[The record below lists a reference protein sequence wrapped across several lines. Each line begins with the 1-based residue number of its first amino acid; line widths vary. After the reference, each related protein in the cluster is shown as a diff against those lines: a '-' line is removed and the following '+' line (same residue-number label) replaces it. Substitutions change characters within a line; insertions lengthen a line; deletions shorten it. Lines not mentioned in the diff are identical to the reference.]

1 MLSLG
6 LLSFATP
13 WILAGLATL
22 PILWWLLRAVPPSPR
37 RVAFPAIRLLFGLE
51 QREETPHRTPWWL
64 LFLRLCLAALVIAAF
79 AHPVINPARELTGS
93 GPLLLVIDDGW
104 ASAHDWPARQAT
116 ATDLLDQAER
126 SGKNVIVLTTAPEA
140 GEPLAASEL
149 MRPAEARDYLLTIA
163 PKPWPTDRKA
173 ASSVLAGLNIDG
185 SVNAVWLSDGL
196 SSNGADGE
204 AQESADTNAAGN
216 DESLVHQLQALGG
229 LQLYAPPTDALPT
242 VITGVENEADAM
254 VVRLAR
260 PVSDAPQ
267 TVSIVALAAD
277 GRLLARETARFEQGS
292 QSVEVR
298 VLLPSELRNRI
309 ARVAVADETSAGA
322 VFLVDE
328 RFRRRP
334 VGVASGDRTE
344 VDQPLLGDSFYI
356 NRALEPFAE
365 LREGTVDELLEREL
379 AVLILADIG
388 TLTRTEQTRLDQ
400 WIEGGGVL
408 LRFAGARLADG
419 SDEFLPVSLR
429 RGGRIFGGV
438 MSWDRPATLAP
449 FEPESPFAGLD
460 VSEEIVITRQVLAE
474 PSPTLASKTWARLSD
489 GTPLVTADQHGK
501 GWLILFHTTANA
513 EWSSLA
519 LSGLYVDMLR
529 RIVALSQGVASSGE
543 AGTTLRPHLVLDGFG
558 HFVDPAVTVRPIEAG
573 DADEV
578 RVSPRTPPGLYGPEG
593 SRRAINLGPEITA
606 LSTLEDPVAGIFTTA
621 YGPAQQI
628 DLRSWL
634 LTAALALLMIDF
646 IIGLALRGLLPV
658 PASRRAAAALA
669 ALALG
674 FAIIGGAGDAA
685 AQTSD
690 RFAIDVTGSTRLA
703 YIMTGDAK
711 LDETSRAG
719 LTGLGLVLKTRTSV
733 VPGDPVGLDIERDE
747 LAFFP
752 LLYWPITKTQPPLSD
767 QAKARINGYMRN
779 GGSILFD
786 TRDQQFATGAGE
798 GARKL
803 RELVDGLDIP
813 ALIPVPGT
821 HVLTKAFYLLQ
832 DFPGRWDGGALWVE
846 QPDERVNDGV
856 SSVIVGSND
865 YAAAWAVD
873 ERGRPLYPVIPGST
887 RQRELAFRFGV
898 NLVMY
903 ALTGNY
909 KADQVHVDAILQR
922 LGQ

>member
-22 PILWWLLRAVPPSPR
+22 PILWWLLRAVPPAPR
-37 RVAFPAIRLLFGLE
+37 RVAFPAIRLLFGLV

-64 LFLRLCLAALVIAAF
+64 LFLRLCLAALIIAAF
-79 AHPVINPARELTGS
+79 AHPVINPARELSGS

-104 ASAHDWPARQAT
+104 AAARDWPARQAT
-116 ATDLLDQAER
+116 AADLLDQAER

-173 ASSVLAGLNIDG
+173 ASSVLDGLNLDG

-196 SSNGADGE
+196 RSNGKSGE
-204 AQESADTNAAGN
+204 AQEPPDAGAAG
-216 DESLVHQLQALGG
+216 DDISLVHRLQAFGG
-229 LQLYAPPTDALPT
+229 LRLYVPPTEALPT
-242 VITGVENEADAM
+242 VITGIDNEADAM
-254 VVRLAR
+254 VVRLVR

-267 TVSIVALAAD
+267 TISVVALAAD

-298 VLLPSELRNRI
+298 VVLPSELRNRI

-365 LREGTVDELLEREL
+365 LRNGSIDELLEREL

-388 TLTRTEQTRLDQ
+388 TLTRTEQTRLNN

-408 LRFAGARLADG
+408 LRFAGAKLADG

-449 FEPESPFAGLD
+449 FEPDSPFAGLD

-489 GTPLVTADQHGK
+489 GTPLVTADQRGD

-529 RIVALSQGVASSGE
+529 RIVALSQGVASGAE
-543 AGTTLRPHLVLDGFG
+543 TGTLRPHLILDGFG

-573 DADEV
+573 DADQV

-593 SRRAINLGPEITA
+593 SRRAINLGPELTELNA
-606 LSTLEDPVAGIFTTA
+606 LEDSVAGIYTAA
-621 YGPAQQI
+621 YGPAQQV

-634 LTAALALLMIDF
+634 LTAALALLLIDF

-658 PASRRAAAALA
+658 QATRGAAAAIA
-669 ALALG
+669 ALTLG
-674 FAIIGGAGDAA
+674 FAIVGGAGDAA

-690 RFAIDVTGSTRLA
+690 RFAIEVTSSTRLA
-703 YIMTGDAK
+703 YIMTGDSK

-719 LTGLGLVLKTRTSV
+719 LVGLGLVLKTRTSV

-752 LLYWPITKTQPPLSD
+752 LLYWPIANAQRPLSD
-767 QAKARINGYMRN
+767 QAKVRINAYMRN

-786 TRDQQFATGAGE
+786 TRDQQFVTGVGE

-813 ALIPVPGT
+813 ALIPVPAT

-832 DFPGRWDGGALWVE
+832 DFPGRWDGGTLWVE

-873 ERGRPLYPVIPGST
+873 ERGRPLFPVIPGGN

>member
-13 WILAGLATL
+13 WILAVLAAL
-22 PILWWLLRAVPPSPR
+22 PILWWLLRAVPPAPR
-37 RVAFPAIRLLFGLE
+37 RVIFPAIRLLFGLE

-64 LFLRLCLAALVIAAF
+64 LLLRLTLAALIIAAF
-79 AHPVINPARELTGS
+79 AHPVINPARELRGS
-93 GPLLLVIDDGW
+93 GPLLLVIDNGW
-104 ASAHDWPARQAT
+104 AAARDWPVRLAT
-116 ATDLLDQAER
+116 AADFLDQAER
-126 SGKNVIVLTTAPEA
+126 SGKNVIVVTTAPEA
-140 GEPLAASEL
+140 GEPMAASEL
-149 MRPAEARDYLLTIA
+149 MRPAEARDYLLTIT
-163 PKPWPTDRKA
+163 PKPWLTDRQSA
-173 ASSVLAGLNIDG
+173 LSVLDTLNLDG
-185 SVNAVWLSDGL
+185 SVNVVWLSNGL
-196 SSNGADGE
+196 RSHGNSGDT
-204 AQESADTNAAGN
+204 QEPPDTAAAGDDN
-216 DESLVHQLQALGG
+216 SLVRRLQTMGG
-229 LQLYAPPTDALPT
+229 LQIFAPPAEALPT
-242 VITGVENEADAM
+242 VITGIENATDAM
-254 VVRLAR
+254 VVRLVR
-260 PVSDAPQ
+260 PVSDTPRIIE
-267 TVSIVALAAD
+267 IVALAAD
-277 GRLLARETARFEQGS
+277 GRLLARETARFGS
-292 QSVEVR
+292 GTHSAEVR
-298 VLLPSELRNRI
+298 IVLPSELRNRI
-309 ARVAVADETSAGA
+309 ARVAVADEATAGA

-365 LREGTVDELLEREL
+365 LREGTIDELLEREL

-408 LRFAGARLADG
+408 LRFAGAKLAEG

-449 FEPESPFAGLD
+449 FGPDSPFAGLD

-474 PSPTLASKTWARLSD
+474 PSPILASKTWARLSD
-489 GTPLVTADQHGK
+489 GTPLVTADQRGE

-529 RIVALSQGVASSGE
+529 RVVALSQGVASRGE
-543 AGTTLRPHLVLDGFG
+543 AGTLRPHLVLDGFG
-558 HFVDPAVTVRPIEAG
+558 HFIDPAVTVRRIEVG
-573 DADEV
+573 DAEQV

-593 SRRAINLGPEITA
+593 NRRAVNLGPEITA
-606 LSTLEDPVAGIFTTA
+606 LSALEDRAAGLYTDA
-621 YGPAQQI
+621 YGPAQQV

-646 IIGLALRGLLPV
+646 IIGLALRGLLPI
-658 PASRRAAAALA
+658 PATRGAATAVGV
-669 ALALG
+669 LALG
-674 FAIIGGAGDAA
+674 LAIIGGAGDAA

-690 RFAIDVTGSTRLA
+690 RFAIDVTSSTRLA
-703 YIMTGDAK
+703 YIITGDAK

-719 LTGLGLVLKTRTSV
+719 LVGLGLVLKTRTSV

-752 LLYWPITKTQPPLSD
+752 LLYWPITSTQQPLSD
-767 QAKARINGYMRN
+767 QAKVRINGYMRN

-786 TRDQQFATGAGE
+786 TRDQQFATGVGE
-798 GARKL
+798 GAQKL
-803 RELVDGLDIP
+803 RALVDGLDIP
-813 ALIPVPGT
+813 ALIPVPDS

-832 DFPGRWDGGALWVE
+832 DFPGRWDGGTLWVE

-873 ERGRPLYPVIPGST
+873 GRGRPLFPMIPGGN
-887 RQRELAFRFGV
+887 RQREMAFRFGV

-909 KADQVHVDAILQR
+909 KADQVHVDAILER

>member
-6 LLSFATP
+6 LLSFASP

-22 PILWWLLRAVPPSPR
+22 PILWWLLRAVPPAPR
-37 RVAFPAIRLLFGLE
+37 RVTFPAIRLLFGLE

-64 LFLRLCLAALVIAAF
+64 LLLRLCLAALIIAAF
-79 AHPVINPARELTGS
+79 AHPVINPARELRGS
-93 GPLLLVIDDGW
+93 GPLLLVIDNGW
-104 ASAHDWPARQAT
+104 AAARDWPARQAT
-116 ATDLLDQAER
+116 ASDLLDQAER
-126 SGKNVIVLTTAPEA
+126 SGKNVIIVTTAPEA
-140 GEPLAASEL
+140 GKPLAASEL
-149 MRPAEARDYLLTIA
+149 MRPAEARDYLLTIV
-163 PKPWPTDRKA
+163 PKPWPTDRKTA
-173 ASSVLAGLNIDG
+173 AAALEGLNLNG
-185 SVNAVWLSDGL
+185 STNAVWLSDGL
-196 SSNGADGE
+196 RSNGGSGETQEPAGTETADD
-204 AQESADTNAAGN
+204 DT
-216 DESLVHQLQALGG
+216 SFVRRLQAFGG
-229 LQLYAPPTDALPT
+229 LQLFAPPAAALPT
-242 VITGVENEADAM
+242 VISGVDNAADAM
-254 VVRLAR
+254 VVRLVR
-260 PVSDAPQ
+260 PASDAAQ
-267 TVSIVALAAD
+267 TISVVALAAD
-277 GRLLARETARFEQGS
+277 GRLLARETARFGPGS
-292 QSVEVR
+292 GSAEVR
-298 VLLPSELRNRI
+298 VVLPSELRNRI
-309 ARVAVADETSAGA
+309 ARVAIADEATAGA

-365 LREGTVDELLEREL
+365 LREGAIDELLEREL

-408 LRFAGARLADG
+408 LRFAGAKLAEG
-419 SDEFLPVSLR
+419 SDQFLPVSLR

-449 FEPESPFAGLD
+449 FEPASPFAGLD

-489 GTPLVTADQHGK
+489 GTPLVTADQRGE

-529 RIVALSQGVASSGE
+529 RVVALSQGVAVGGE
-543 AGTTLRPHLVLDGFG
+543 AGTLRPHLVLDGFG
-558 HFVDPAVTVRPIEAG
+558 HFVEPAVTIRPIEAG
-573 DADEV
+573 DADSV

-606 LSTLEDPVAGIFTTA
+606 PSALDDPVGGIYTAA
-621 YGPAQQI
+621 YGPAQQV
-628 DLRSWL
+628 DLRAWL
-634 LTAALALLMIDF
+634 LTAALALLLIDF

-658 PASRRAAAALA
+658 QARRGAAAAIA
-669 ALALG
+669 VLALG
-674 FAIIGGAGDAA
+674 FAIVGGSGDAA

-690 RFAIDVTGSTRLA
+690 RFAVDVTGSTRLA
-703 YIMTGDAK
+703 YIITGDSK

-719 LTGLGLVLKTRTSV
+719 LVGLGLVLKTRTSV

-752 LLYWPITKTQPPLSD
+752 LLYWPITNSQRPLSD

-786 TRDQQFATGAGE
+786 TRDQQFASGVGE
-798 GARKL
+798 GAQKL

-821 HVLTKAFYLLQ
+821 HVLTKSFYLLQ

-856 SSVIVGSND
+856 SSIIVGSND

-873 ERGRPLYPVIPGST
+873 ERGRPLFPVIPGSI

>member
-6 LLSFATP
+6 LLSFASP

-22 PILWWLLRAVPPSPR
+22 PILWWLLRAVPPAPR
-37 RVAFPAIRLLFGLE
+37 RVTFPAIRLLFGLE

-64 LFLRLCLAALVIAAF
+64 LALRLCLAALIIGAF
-79 AHPVINPARELTGS
+79 AHPVINPARELRGS

-104 ASAHDWPARQAT
+104 AAASDWPARQAT
-116 ATDLLDQAER
+116 ASDLLDQAER
-126 SGKNVIVLTTAPEA
+126 SGKNVIILTTAPEA
-140 GEPLAASEL
+140 GEPFAASEL

-163 PKPWPTDRKA
+163 PKPWPSDRKA
-173 ASSVLAGLNIDG
+173 AAATLDGLNLDG

-196 SSNGADGE
+196 QSNGEGGETQEPPETSAAAD
-204 AQESADTNAAGN
+204 DK
-216 DESLVHQLQALGG
+216 SLMRRLQRFGA
-229 LQLYAPPTDALPT
+229 LQLFAPPAGDLPQA
-242 VITGVENEADAM
+242 ITGIDNAADAM
-254 VVRLAR
+254 VARLTR
-260 PVSDAPQ
+260 PAANAPASAS
-267 TVSIVALAAD
+267 VVALAED
-277 GRLLARETARFEQGS
+277 GRLLAREPARFEQGS
-292 QSVEVR
+292 RSAEVR
-298 VLLPSELRNRI
+298 MALPSELRNRI
-309 ARVAVADETSAGA
+309 ARLAIVDESTAGA

-334 VGVASGDRTE
+334 VGIVSGDRTE
-344 VDQPLLGDSFYI
+344 VDQPLLGDAFYVS
-356 NRALEPFAE
+356 RALEPFAE
-365 LREGTVDELLEREL
+365 LREGTIDELLEREL
-379 AVLILADIG
+379 AVLVLADIG
-388 TLTRTEQTRLDQ
+388 TLTRTEQNRLTEWVAD
-400 WIEGGGVL
+400 GGVL
-408 LRFAGARLADG
+408 VRFAGAKLAEG
-419 SDEFLPVSLR
+419 SDQFLPVSLR

-438 MSWDRPATLAP
+438 MSWDQPAALAP
-449 FEPESPFAGLD
+449 FEPKSPFAGLD
-460 VSEEIVITRQVLAE
+460 VSDEIVITRQVLAE
-474 PSPTLASKTWARLSD
+474 PSPTLASKTWARLTD
-489 GTPLVTADQHGK
+489 GTPLVTADQRGD

-529 RIVALSQGVASSGE
+529 RIVGLSQGIASSAE
-543 AGTTLRPHLVLDGFG
+543 AGALRPHRVLDGFG
-558 HFVDPAVTVRPIEAG
+558 HFIDPAVTVRPIEAG
-573 DADEV
+573 DIDAV
-578 RVSPRTPPGLYGPEG
+578 QISPRSPPGLYGPEG
-593 SRRAINLGPEITA
+593 NRRAINLGPDIAAMRALADPTA
-606 LSTLEDPVAGIFTTA
+606 GVFTTP
-621 YGPAQQI
+621 YGPARQI
-628 DLRSWL
+628 DLRPWFLTVALTL
-634 LTAALALLMIDF
+634 LLIDF

-658 PASRRAAAALA
+658 QAFRGASAAIVALTI
-669 ALALG
+669 G
-674 FAIIGGAGDAA
+674 IAIVAGSGDAG

-690 RFAIDVTGSTRLA
+690 RFAVDVTGSTRLA
-703 YIMTGDAK
+703 YILTGDAK

-719 LTGLGLVLKTRTSV
+719 LVGLGLVLETRTSV
-733 VPGDPVGLDIERDE
+733 VPGEPVGLDIERDE

-752 LLYWPITKTQPPLSD
+752 LLYWPMSNTQAPLSD
-767 QAKARINGYMRN
+767 QAKARINGFMRN

-786 TRDQQFATGAGE
+786 TRDQQFASGVGDGAQ
-798 GARKL
+798 KL

-813 ALIPVPGT
+813 ALIPVPGN

-832 DFPGRWDGGALWVE
+832 DFPGRWNGGALWVE

-873 ERGRPLYPVIPGST
+873 GRGRSLFPVIPGSD